1 MYTTRYTYNSIGR
14 GPGYPI
20 SMRSLEPGTYIKR
33 SATSLT
39 SSHRCGT
46 GGTGSNT
53 GLASRDRIATC
64 TSQTTMTISF
74 GLTAVGILWSIVS
87 ILATMASSIGL
98 FMPYWMRG
106 HMLNATLPVH
116 FGVFRRCNYP
126 TSPGSYVVDCGH
138 YTTFAD
144 IPTLTWKICTIV
156 IGVGCIAAMF
166 VGLTSLLACC
176 MRDLVTRKVGKVC
189 GIIQFFAAL
198 LIGVGCVLYPNGWN
212 HIQVKE
218 ACGGTS
224 DAFYLGTCTLD
235 WAFYLTASSSGALLL
250 ASLLSIRAGAS
261 KMDMYGI

>member
-1 MYTTRYTYNSIGR
+1 MDTARYTYNSIGR
-14 GPGYPI
+14 THGYPI

-33 SATSLT
+33 SAASLA

-46 GGTGSNT
+46 VGAGSHA
-53 GLASRDRIATC
+53 GLASRDRLGNVP
-64 TSQTTMTISF
+64 TTMTISF

-87 ILATMASSIGL
+87 IVATMASSIGL

-106 HMLNATLPVH
+106 HMFNGTLPVH

-126 TSPGSYVVDCGH
+126 TAPNNYVFDCGH
-138 YTTFAD
+138 YTTFGD

-156 IGVGCIAAMF
+156 IGLACIASMF

-189 GIIQFFAAL
+189 GAIQFVAAL
-198 LIGVGCVLYPNGWN
+198 LIAVGCVLYPNGWS

-224 DAFYLGTCTLD
+224 APFNLGECTLD
-235 WAFYLTASSSGALLL
+235 WAFYLTASSCVALLL
-250 ASLLSIRAGAS
+250 ASLLSIRAGAT
-261 KMDMYGI
+261 KMNHYGI